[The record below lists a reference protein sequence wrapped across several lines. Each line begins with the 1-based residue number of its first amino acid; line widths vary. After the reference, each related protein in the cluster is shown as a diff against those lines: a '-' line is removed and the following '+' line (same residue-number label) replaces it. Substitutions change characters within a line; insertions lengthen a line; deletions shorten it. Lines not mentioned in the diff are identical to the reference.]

1 MGKSNRT
8 EVLLW
13 SIALP
18 GFGQI
23 LNGKFLKGFLFIGLE
38 FLINIQSNFNTVI
51 KFSFHG
57 DITEAI
63 SHTNYQWLMFYPCL
77 YMFAVWD
84 AYRDAGG
91 GNSPY
96 AVLPTVFGAYAG
108 TIGVIFSPSFKIM
121 GLVFGPVWL
130 SIIGVLV
137 GLVVGGI
144 LRIVLLK
151 WKSS

>member
-1 MGKSNRT
+1 MAKSNRI

-23 LNGKFLKGFLFIGLE
+23 LNGKFLKGLLFIGLE
-38 FLINIQSNFNTVI
+38 FLINVQSNFNTAI
-51 KFSFHG
+51 KSSFHG

-63 SHTNYQWLMFYPCL
+63 NQTYYQWLMFYPCL

-96 AVLPTVFGAYAG
+96 AVLPTVFGAYVG
-108 TIGVIFSPSFKIM
+108 TLGVIFSPSLKIT
-121 GLVFGPVWL
+121 GVVIGPVWL
-130 SIIGVLV
+130 GIIGVVV
-137 GLVVGGI
+137 GLVIGGI
-144 LRIVLLK
+144 LRLVLLK
-151 WKSS
+151 WKST